1 MIFTRYEYANL
12 FHQMTDWY
20 NMYVVG
26 QREKVLGAKITFLFL
41 DGHAK
46 GALDTAWTHWSR
58 INDDEKKEEGKKM
71 NHRHHHQEGFI
82 RVKHLN
88 SQGTCFHHAL
98 LMPMGYRSP
107 VDIHG
112 MTGSAKRCRNDGQ
125 VNDFRMMITKK
136 WLSIPYNDDDD
147 HNNDVSSS
155 IKIKVGM
162 IFRRDYLAHPRAGA
176 GRTTRKISNEMQVVN
191 VLSRLKDDSNNKWSI
206 EFRSM
211 SLESMPF
218 KKQVEVVSRQNI
230 LIGVHGAAL
239 SHVLWMKPGSDLI
252 EITSGGY
259 SGRFHFEFF
268 ATWAGLRYRK
278 VQVQGGNLIN
288 VNTDVLAGIVRDIA
302 NAHYTS
308 SSPS

>member
-1 MIFTRYEYANL
+1 MIFFL
-12 FHQMTDWY
+12 
-20 NMYVVG
+20 
-26 QREKVLGAKITFLFL
+26 LLLLLLLLLFLF
-41 DGHAK
+41 
-46 GALDTAWTHWSR
+46 
-58 INDDEKKEEGKKM
+58 I
-71 NHRHHHQEGFI
+71 F
-82 RVKHLN
+82 
-88 SQGTCFHHAL
+88 L
-98 LMPMGYRSP
+98 L
-107 VDIHG
+107 VH
-112 MTGSAKRCRNDGQ
+112 
-125 VNDFRMMITKK
+125 
-136 WLSIPYNDDDD
+136 
-147 HNNDVSSS
+147 
-155 IKIKVGM
+155 GM

-191 VLSRLKDDSNNKWSI
+191 VLSRLKDDSNSNCSSLLVRLESENEENKWSI